1 MSKIKSLYA
10 GFELSDLTRNV
21 VSETTT
27 LPTDTPKLSAS
38 VWASPWTLGRAENII
53 TRHNFLARIQKCQLF
68 LNQKTV
74 HLSFEELHILCDFCT
89 QD

>member
-53 TRHNFLARIQKCQLF
+53 TRHNFWREFKNVNF
-68 LNQKTV
+68 
-74 HLSFEELHILCDFCT
+74 S
-89 QD
+89 